1 MIGIIARKI
10 GMTRVFQEGKLVPC
24 TTVQLGA
31 CVVTQVKTQEKDGYS
46 AIQVAYGEKKAKNTT
61 KPLKGHFKAANTT
74 PKHKL
79 VEFRDYEKNYPK
91 GPLKP
96 GDPLE
101 ATAIFEEGEFIDA
114 VNKAKGK
121 GFTGVMK
128 RHGFGGVG
136 DKTHGQHNRQRAPG
150 SIGAG
155 STPSRVFKGLRMAG
169 QKGGQ
174 RVKMKNIQILKIAAD
189 KNLLVLKGSIPGPKK
204 SYIVL
209 QK

>member
-10 GMTRVFQEGKLVPC
+10 GMTSVFKEGKLVPC
-24 TTVQLGA
+24 TTVQLGE
-31 CVVTQVKTQEKDGYS
+31 CVVTQVKTEAKDGYS
-46 AIQVAYGEKKAKNTT
+46 AIQVGYGEKKEKNTT
-61 KPLKGHFKAANTT
+61 KPLKGHFKAASTA
-74 PKHKL
+74 PKRKL
-79 VEFRDYEKNYPK
+79 VEFRDYKKDYPK

-96 GDPLE
+96 GDQLK
-101 ATAIFEEGEFIDA
+101 AAVIFEEGEFIDV

-128 RHGFGGVG
+128 RHGFSGVG

-169 QKGGQ
+169 QKGGH
-174 RVKMKNIQILKIAAD
+174 RVKMQNVQILKIVAD
-189 KNLLVLKGSIPGPKK
+189 KDIVVLKGSVPGPNK
-204 SYIVL
+204 SYLIL